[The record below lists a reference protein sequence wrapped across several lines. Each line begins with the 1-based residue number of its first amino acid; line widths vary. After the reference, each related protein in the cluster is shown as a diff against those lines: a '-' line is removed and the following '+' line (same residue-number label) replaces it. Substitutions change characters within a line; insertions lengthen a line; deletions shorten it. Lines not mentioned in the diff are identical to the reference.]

1 MKFAAKKL
9 ASLTV
14 TMIIVTVMTFLAF
27 SLISGDPASTM
38 LGTNASPE
46 EVEALREE
54 LGLNKPVHERYFEW
68 IKGFFTGNLGNSYK
82 YRNQSVTSLIAPR
95 LGVTLELSALSF
107 VLIIL
112 ISLPLGVIAAGAK
125 SRFYRAFRSG
135 LNRLCMAVPS
145 FFIGLLVTWIFGITL
160 KWFSHGSFVSWD
172 KDPAASLSYLIFPA
186 VSIAIPRIA
195 MTVNMLSSTVE
206 AELKKDY
213 ARTVRSRGSGSARVL
228 FGHVL
233 KNSLTPI
240 VTFLGQTA
248 AEIIAASVVIEQVF
262 VVPGL
267 GRFLVTSISYRDYPV
282 VEAIVVIIALWVV
295 FASTA
300 ADLINFGID
309 PRLRRGARE

>member
-9 ASLTV
+9 ASLAL
-14 TMIIVTVMTFLAF
+14 TMLIVTAMTFLAF

-38 LGTNASPE
+38 LGTNATPE
-46 EVEALREE
+46 QVEALRDE
-54 LGLNKPVHERYFEW
+54 LGLNKPIHQRYFEW
-68 IKGFFTGNLGNSYK
+68 IKGFFTGDLGNSYK

-125 SRFYRAFRSG
+125 SRFYRVFRSA

-160 KWFSHGSFVSWD
+160 KWFSHGAFVPWSVS
-172 KDPAASLSYLIFPA
+172 PAASLLYLFYPA
-186 VSIAIPRIA
+186 VCIAVPRIA

-213 ARTVRSRGSGSARVL
+213 ARTVRSRGAGSSRLL
-228 FGHVL
+228 FVHVL
-233 KNSLTPI
+233 KNSLAPI

-267 GRFLVTSISYRDYPV
+267 GRFLVSSISYRDYPV
-282 VEAIVVIIALWVV
+282 VEAIVVLLALWVV
-295 FASTA
+295 LASTA
-300 ADLINFGID
+300 ADLINFGVD
-309 PRLRRGARE
+309 PRLRRGAKG